1 MDPHDVLSQ
10 INELLISADSD
21 DRYTLIRIDDL
32 VTEYFTQ
39 CREELEEEDE

>member
-10 INELLISADSD
+10 INELLISSGSK
-21 DRYTLIRIDDL
+21 DRDILTKIDDL